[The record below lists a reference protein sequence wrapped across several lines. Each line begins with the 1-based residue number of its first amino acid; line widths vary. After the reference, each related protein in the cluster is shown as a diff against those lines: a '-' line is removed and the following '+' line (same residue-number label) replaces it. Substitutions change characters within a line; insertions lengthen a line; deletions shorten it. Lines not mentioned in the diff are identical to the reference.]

1 MAADRSMYFCPSCR
15 STFGGTAG
23 VNSYKCS
30 DCGTP
35 LVPMNISEDEWNTKT
50 DAQKQELKE
59 QFKSR
64 VLSDDAFRSA
74 VLNHLSSIGHD
85 LHFIKTVI
93 LIWVILTVFAA
104 FIIAVNIL

>member
-23 VNSYKCS
+23 VNSYRCS

-35 LVPMNISEDEWNTKT
+35 LSPMNISEDEWNTKT

-59 QFKSR
+59 NFRSRQF
-64 VLSDDAFRSA
+64 SDDAFRSA
-74 VLNHLSSIGHD
+74 MLNHLSSIKND